1 VGKCWAVVA
10 VIRPRSYDTRQTKV
24 PQADFT
30 WRFPTISPT
39 TNSVPPK
46 ILPFDHIYPHSH
58 SRSAGLGSHPPDVAI
73 LYISDL
79 SPAQA
84 DLFEYLMRR
93 RTKAVSNKDNDNG
106 NENGDGGLFDIIV
119 RYKPPVARPLDPES
133 DSAKAQE
140 ESHLQVQ
147 DVNRRKNSLKGYG
160 VEMVLKRTDYLA
172 VDDRDTGSSPG
183 VGAGQVEGESSGSM
197 CAYVQEYGTRG

>member
-1 VGKCWAVVA
+1 LK
-10 VIRPRSYDTRQTKV
+10 
-24 PQADFT
+24 
-30 WRFPTISPT
+30 FPTISPT
-39 TNSVPPK
+39 TNYVHPK
-46 ILPFDHIYPHSH
+46 ILPFDHIYPGTH
-58 SRSAGLGSHPPDVAI
+58 SRPVRLDSNPADVAI

-84 DLFEYLMRR
+84 DLYEYLMRR
-93 RTKAVSNKDNDNG
+93 RTKAFNNNDNG
-106 NENGDGGLFDIIV
+106 NGDGDEGLFDIIV
-119 RYKPPVARPLDPES
+119 RYRPPVARTLDS
-133 DSAKAQE
+133 DSDSVKAQE
-140 ESHLQVQ
+140 ESRLQVQ

-197 CAYVQEYGTRG
+197 CVYVQEYGTRG

>member
-58 SRSAGLGSHPPDVAI
+58 SRPGRLDSNPADVAI

-84 DLFEYLMRR
+84 DLYEYLMRR
-93 RTKAVSNKDNDNG
+93 RNKAVSNKDNDNG
-106 NENGDGGLFDIIV
+106 NENGDEGLFDIIV
-119 RYKPPVARPLDPES
+119 RYRPPVVRSLDS
-133 DSAKAQE
+133 DLEAEAQ
-140 ESHLQVQ
+140 SRVQVQ

-197 CAYVQEYGTRG
+197 CVYVQEYGTRG